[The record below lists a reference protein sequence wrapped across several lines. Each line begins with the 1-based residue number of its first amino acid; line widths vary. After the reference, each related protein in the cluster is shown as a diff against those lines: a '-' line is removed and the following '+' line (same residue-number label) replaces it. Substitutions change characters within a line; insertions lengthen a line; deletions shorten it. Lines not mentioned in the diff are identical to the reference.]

1 MAIKNIDIKI
11 PIPNDFFD
19 FSIDK
24 ENKDLLLNQ
33 IKNLKL
39 TTDKGT
45 NFDFNIPLPGYLNI
59 LSPNELYDCYK
70 ILYDNITYVT
80 YKDFLDNL
88 LDCFAD
94 FTEHLLEK
102 VKILN
107 EFNKGKLP
115 KYQKKI
121 KIYIKKNYTL
131 ATKSCKSISAHA
143 LIFYLFKLQY
153 KRFPSSKF
161 VQIVD
166 LDEKM
171 EKYKGNLD
179 FNIFL
184 FIDDG
189 IYSGNQI
196 TGAIENLKKSTKL
209 TLNISVISPYISE
222 KFHKIIQK
230 RKKQVK
236 FFFKTI
242 MNNYDSFFE
251 KNNTKHQTF
260 INHVLLPSSTP
271 LYCFEFKMPDNLSFL
286 PHLLNNKLFEV
297 ISTYYK
303 TKGLYLDE
311 KSLNTI
317 TILKPCINYTELEH
331 NISDNSCPF
340 PYYKPKYYNYKKY
353 IKIKEF
359 IETYMLTKLDNILKE
374 IIKKNIEEITIKFS
388 QILTHEEADK
398 LSKEL
403 EDKLSKELEELY
415 KLNKEE
421 HIINEAQ
428 INRSKVYTF
437 INKYCMEIPENYPQD
452 YIMYIALN
460 LSYIVNENNRG
471 KLNEYLKS
479 QNMQDISKEMIDI
492 VNNIQKIDTY
502 YKNRKAANDKA
513 ADKAADQVVDEAI
526 DGATYK
532 TVDKAAEA
540 AAKTDYIKKY
550 MKYKYKY
557 IHLKKKLKN

>member
-1 MAIKNIDIKI
+1 MAIKNADIKI

-39 TTDKGT
+39 TTDDGS
-45 NFDFNIPLPGYLNI
+45 NFDFNIPQPSYLNI

-80 YKDFLDNL
+80 YKDFLDTL

-94 FTEHLLEK
+94 FTEYLLK
-102 VKILN
+102 LVKKLKDHN
-107 EFNKGKLP
+107 LKNKRND
-115 KYQKKI
+115 KI
-121 KIYIKKNYTL
+121 KIYIKKNYAGT
-131 ATKSCKSISAHA
+131 TKACKSISAHA

-196 TGAIENLKKSTKL
+196 TGAIEDLKKNTKL

-230 RKKQVK
+230 NNKLAPKKQVK
-236 FFFKTI
+236 FFFKT
-242 MNNYDSFFE
+242 MMKNFNYFFE

-260 INHVLLPSSTP
+260 ITDILLQYSQYSTP
-271 LYCFEFKMPDNLSFL
+271 LYYFEFKMPDSVSFL
-286 PHLLNNKLFEV
+286 PHLLNNKLLEI

-303 TKGLYLDE
+303 NKALYLDE

-317 TILKPCINYTELEH
+317 TILKPCINYTELQH
-331 NISDNSCPF
+331 DIHDNSCPF
-340 PYYKPKYYNYKKY
+340 PYYKPVYYNYKKY

-359 IETYMLTKLDNILKE
+359 IETYMLSKLDDILKE
-374 IIKKNIEEITIKFS
+374 SIKKNVEEITIKFS
-388 QILTHEEADK
+388 QILTHEET
-398 LSKEL
+398 
-403 EDKLSKELEELY
+403 DKLSKELEELY
-415 KLNKEE
+415 KLNKEK
-421 HIINEAQ
+421 HILNEAQ
-428 INRSKVYTF
+428 INKSKVHTF

-452 YIMYIALN
+452 YITYITLN

-471 KLNEYLKS
+471 KLNDYLKS
-479 QNMQDISKEMIDI
+479 QNMQDISKQMIDI
-492 VNNIQKIDTY
+492 VNNMQYIDKY
-502 YKNRKAANDKA
+502 YKTRKATDDA
-513 ADKAADQVVDEAI
+513 ADKVADQVVDKA
-526 DGATYK
+526 K
-532 TVDKAAEA
+532 DKAAEA
-540 AAKTDYIKKY
+540 ADKKDFKKKY

-557 IHLKKKLKN
+557 TYLKKKLKN